1 MNLKLI
7 AATVLSL
14 AVLSGSAMAQSTT
27 TTTQTPSTGAT
38 TAKSLPKTKTPK
50 ATSKVHSEKS
60 IACSAEAD
68 KRQLHGAA
76 RKKFRSECKKG
87 KMPS

>member
-1 MNLKLI
+1 MKLKLI

-27 TTTQTPSTGAT
+27 TPQTPSTGT
-38 TAKSLPKTKTPK
+38 STAKSMPKTKAPRV
-50 ATSKVHSEKS
+50 TSKVRSEKS

-68 KRQLHGAA
+68 KRQLHGAT
-76 RKKFRSECKKG
+76 RKKFRADCKKG
-87 KMPS
+87 KMPN

>member
-1 MNLKLI
+1 MKLKLI
-7 AATVLSL
+7 AATVLFFT
-14 AVLSGSAMAQSTT
+14 VLSGSAMAQTT
-27 TTTQTPSTGAT
+27 TATQTPSTTTT

-50 ATSKVHSEKS
+50 VTSKVRSEKS

-87 KMPS
+87 KMPN